1 MRSVA
6 ISLAMLLAFVLSSN
20 SADAQCFSSA
30 AKIRSGSLGLFG
42 ASNVV
47 VAQPVVQSFVAQ
59 PFVTQQLVVP
69 QSTSFFSGGNVAF
82 LNAPAAVV
90 GHQAFVVQQQRV
102 RNQRQRQG
110 IFGNLFNNNRQQRV
124 IVHQPRVQN
133 VVVGHSRLLIR

>member
-1 MRSVA
+1 MRSVV
-6 ISLAMLLAFVLSSN
+6 ICLVVLLAVLASSSVN
-20 SADAQCFSSA
+20 AQCFSSA

-42 ASNVV
+42 TNNVV

-59 PFVTQQLVVP
+59 PFVAQQLIVP
-69 QSTSFFSGGNVAF
+69 QSTSFFAGGNVAF
-82 LNAPAAVV
+82 LNTPAAIV

-110 IFGNLFNNNRQQRV
+110 IFGNLFNNNRQQKV